1 MQNGGKMLWVLG
13 RRIFAAFGR
22 IWQLSCHRERRI
34 GTCPSLYPG
43 KMLVEFG
50 SAALVTIITTASLV
64 SCKSNAKAAGKRTAK
79 SGLKATK
86 RNAKSKNMEF
96 TFEDASFKD
105 SSSIMAKSGRAVQ
118 KRRSKTDEGSLQK
131 SVSIASQ
138 DDRQHKEASYIC
150 LGVVKPAQP
159 QQKFPRCSST
169 LSSGATPQATDDS
182 LRSGPFDR
190 SEDRKS
196 SVNYENLPPAGLRKS
211 RVDEYE
217 PLTPFANVVSPGTTP
232 FRLAPKIDNDSCLRP
247 LKLSV
252 TVPGGNCG
260 TQDSVRFQRVF

>member
-22 IWQLSCHRERRI
+22 IWQLSCHRDGIGERRI

-50 SAALVTIITTASLV
+50 SAALVTIITTASL
-64 SCKSNAKAAGKRTAK
+64 